1 MRKSVLSL
9 FVVLSV
15 VFALSSCG
23 GEKKVEQSPEMV
35 EFVGMIK
42 GQSSD
47 VVAALSKFAATD
59 DLKTHE
65 MTFYNLQ
72 EPKVKERNGDC
83 YTVDFKAGIT
93 VRTYDFCW
101 KGGKIVKITEKE
113 VE

>member
-1 MRKSVLSL
+1 MKKSILSL
-9 FVVLSV
+9 FVVLTAM
-15 VFALSSCG
+15 FALSSCG
-23 GEKKVEQSPEMV
+23 GEKKVEQSPEMA

-59 DLKTHE
+59 DLKTHD

-72 EPKVKERNGDC
+72 EPKVTAKNGDC

-101 KGGKIVKITEKE
+101 KDGKIVKITEKE
-113 VE
+113 VK